1 MVLDHTFDIQFF
13 DGNHAETVDQFSR
26 LLMHKVV
33 TAVLDALMYAPN
45 NLLRGFPLFGT
56 VVVLDV
62 IKPALRFR
70 QSILFVTEEARV
82 FNKLAIRESGEGFKS
97 NVNTNGLRA
106 GRKAFGLIIT
116 RKADVPLIAFT
127 TNGTSLDCARTSLDC
142 ARTNAVDF
150 GFDLPDLGKRDSAF
164 SNAIAALRIGD
175 AVVLPFAFQSRIAR
189 FFSCFDTAKEGLK
202 SEFHTDGD
210 ILQYLGMH
218 RRQFGMRRL
227 PRGYS
232 LLLLVQGWRFT

>member
-1 MVLDHTFDIQFF
+1 MVLHHAFDIQFF

-26 LLMHKVV
+26 LLMHEVV

-45 NLLRGFPLFGT
+45 DFLRGFPLFGT
-56 VVVLDV
+56 VLVLDV

-127 TNGTSLDCARTSLDC
+127 TNGTSLDCART
-142 ARTNAVDF
+142 NAVDF

-164 SNAIAALRIGD
+164 SNAIAALRISD
-175 AVVLPFAFQSRIAR
+175 AVVLPFAFQSWVAR
-189 FFSCFDTAKEGLK
+189 FFSCFDTTKEGLK
-202 SEFHTDGD
+202 SEFHADDD
-210 ILQYLGMH
+210 ILQYLRMH
-218 RRQFGMRRL
+218 RRQFRMRRL

-232 LLLLVQGWRFT
+232 LLLLVQGWRFA

>member
-1 MVLDHTFDIQFF
+1 MVLHHAFDIQFF
-13 DGNHAETVDQFSR
+13 NGNHAETVDQFSR
-26 LLMHKVV
+26 LLMHEVV

-45 NLLRGFPLFGT
+45 DFLRGFPLFGT
-56 VVVLDV
+56 VLVLDV

-97 NVNTNGLRA
+97 NVNTNALRA

-127 TNGTSLDCARTSLDC
+127 TNGTSLDCART
-142 ARTNAVDF
+142 NAVDF

-164 SNAIAALRIGD
+164 SNAIAALWIGD
-175 AVVLPFAFQSRIAR
+175 AVVLPFAFQSRIAW
-189 FFSCFDTAKEGLK
+189 CFTRLNTAKEGLK

-232 LLLLVQGWRFT
+232 LLLLVQGWRFA